1 MEVSDAP
8 PRYHWLYRLC
18 WTLAVLFAFM
28 TAWQLRI
35 GLLPWIP
42 ITFLFVLAMTVE
54 DMQKKCQEKLPK
66 ARLLYHSCS
75 FLAMAVLL
83 LSIYRAVTEHR
94 F

>member
-1 MEVSDAP
+1 MEISKAL
-8 PRYHWLYRLC
+8 PRYHWLCRLC
-18 WTLAVLFAFM
+18 WTLAVFFAFM

-35 GLLPWIP
+35 GQLPWIP

-54 DMQKKCQEKLPK
+54 DMQKKSQERLPK
-66 ARLLYHSCS
+66 ASLLYHSCS
-75 FLAMAVLL
+75 FFAIAVLL